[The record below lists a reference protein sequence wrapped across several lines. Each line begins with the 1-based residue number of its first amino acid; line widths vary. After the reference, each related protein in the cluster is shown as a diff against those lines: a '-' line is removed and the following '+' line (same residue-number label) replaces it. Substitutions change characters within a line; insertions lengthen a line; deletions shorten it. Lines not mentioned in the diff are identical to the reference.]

1 MPTAADNPPLSQKIL
16 GYLLVEHDPQVGFIG
31 GYLLVTSR
39 GRPLEFHCTAPV
51 QPTRAQEILFGATL
65 ESYVKSELIGA
76 ALVQKA
82 KLRPDVLFVAEPSLL
97 SVSGEGNPSTVLLS
111 LNEPDVSPFGAQPE
125 TLLLCESL
133 AQQLDLAE
141 PFERIREAIREAQRL
156 SAPVPQPIPQAP
168 SSDAQAA

>member
-1 MPTAADNPPLSQKIL
+1 MLSAADNPPLGQTIV

-51 QPTRAQEILFGATL
+51 QPTRAQEILFGASL
-65 ESYVKSELIGA
+65 DSYVKCDLIGS

-82 KLRPDVLFVAEPSLL
+82 KLTPRVLFVAEPSLL
-97 SVSGEGNPSTVLLS
+97 GVSSEGNPSTVLLG
-111 LNEPDVSPFGAQPE
+111 LNEPEFSQFSNQPE
-125 TLLLCESL
+125 VLLLCEAL
-133 AQQLDLAE
+133 AQQLDLSE

-156 SAPVPQPIPQAP
+156 STPMVI
-168 SSDAQAA
+168 SDVQAA

>member
-1 MPTAADNPPLSQKIL
+1 MPTAADNPPLSQNIL

-65 ESYVKSELIGA
+65 EAYVKADLIGA

-82 KLRPDVLFVAEPSLL
+82 KLRPDVLFVAELSLL
-97 SVSGEGNPSTVLLS
+97 SVGSEGNPSTVLLS
-111 LNEPDVSPFGAQPE
+111 LNETNFSPFGTQPE

-156 SAPVPQPIPQAP
+156 SAPVPQPIPQATP
-168 SSDAQAA
+168 SDAQAA